1 MKKIKISELPLF
13 SSLKGLFTIGTDD
26 QNRSVKVPLEFIETD
41 TKAAV
46 SKAETS
52 AANADR
58 AATETR
64 TATSACQT
72 ATNNAKT
79 ATAQANTAR
88 DSANTAATKATTS
101 ATKADE
107 ATAKANQAKA
117 AADEATAKANQAK
130 AAADE
135 ATVNA
140 KTATASA
147 NEAAETAET
156 SAANADRAA
165 ANAITVKV
173 DIQEMLDRLIPTG
186 LTVTAPLRLTLGNP
200 KASVI
205 AKLTPETALKNV
217 IFISDDKA
225 VEVDVLTGRL
235 TTLVCGKSK
244 VRIIPTTNVSL
255 TKTLLIEVGEATLR
269 LQTKSALRLTSGG
282 ALRMN

>member
-101 ATKADE
+101 ATK
-107 ATAKANQAKA
+107 
-117 AADEATAKANQAK
+117 ADEATAKANQAK